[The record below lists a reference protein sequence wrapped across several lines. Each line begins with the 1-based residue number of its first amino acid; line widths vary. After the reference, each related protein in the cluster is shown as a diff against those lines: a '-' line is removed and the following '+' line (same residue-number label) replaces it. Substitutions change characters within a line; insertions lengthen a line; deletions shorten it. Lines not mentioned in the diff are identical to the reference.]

1 MVGHLEEEGP
11 FDCEESLKE
20 GRYAPGSSQ
29 SPERKK
35 IQKIERP

>member
-11 FDCEESLKE
+11 LDCEESPEE
-20 GRYAPGSSQ
+20 GHSVPESSQ

-35 IQKIERP
+35 IQKIERS